1 MRLKILFLLSTF
13 VLMAATTQAE
23 VKINGFA
30 SIVTGIAIED
40 ETESDT
46 SNGDSAYNERTV
58 DNLQESKVA
67 LQWAGDLGEGMR
79 FVGQT
84 MARGNSATGFQLNYD
99 WAYFDFNMGDSAKLK
114 VGRLRIP
121 FYKYSDY
128 LDVGYAYHWITPPT
142 SMYSL
147 SFSNMDGVSY
157 QQNMEAMGM
166 DHSLTVAVGTYQGLL
181 SLGTEN
187 VQSSLENL
195 IAINWSATMGD
206 HEFSAAYAQ
215 ADVYVPANATAGLA
229 SIVDTAAALTASTE
243 DRNKVLINGDLGS
256 FVGIGYKGT
265 FGDLSVYSE
274 YSIVKVEDSI
284 FSDTEGGYL
293 GISYNMDDY
302 TYHIT
307 YGIRKSTE
315 KSYDVETDK
324 IDLGVATTAAAMGA
338 AAEAASIAA
347 GDNATVA
354 AAAGVTAA
362 GTFIGTY
369 IAGGP
374 SQATFESGTTLNST
388 ARFLGNGDSST
399 ITIGARKDIGMS
411 SALKIELDLYT
422 EDRVQTALA
431 SAVSEEKS
439 ATTLKFAIE
448 TMF

>member
-1 MRLKILFLLSTF
+1 MRLKILLLLSTF

-99 WAYFDFNMGDSAKLK
+99 WAYFDFNVGDSAKLK

-215 ADVYVPANATAGLA
+215 ADVYVPANATASLA
-229 SIVDTAAALTASTE
+229 LVAGAEA
-243 DRNKVLINGDLGS
+243 NKVLINGDLGS

-274 YSIVKVEDSI
+274 YSIVKVDDSI

-293 GISYNMDDY
+293 GVSYNMDDY

-307 YGIRKSTE
+307 YGIRKAKE
-315 KSYDVETDK
+315 KVYAATTG
-324 IDLGVATTAAAMGA
+324 IDLGVAGTAAAIGA
-338 AAEAASIAA
+338 A
-347 GDNATVA
+347 TA
-354 AAAGVTAA
+354 AATTAGGGTADAAATAGKNASDAFLAAYLADLAANAGV
-362 GTFIGTY
+362 GIGPEATY
-369 IAGGP
+369 
-374 SQATFESGTTLNST
+374 ENGTTLNST
-388 ARFLGNGDSST
+388 SRFLGNGDSTT

-411 SALKIELDLYT
+411 SALKVELDLYT